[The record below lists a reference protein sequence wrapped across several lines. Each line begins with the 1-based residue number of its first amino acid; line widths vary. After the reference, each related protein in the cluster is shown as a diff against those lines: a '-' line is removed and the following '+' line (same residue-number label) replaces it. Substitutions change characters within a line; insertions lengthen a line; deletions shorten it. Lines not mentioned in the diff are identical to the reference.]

1 MNSDPIYPGKR
12 EESLQVTGETVL
24 ATEDLAARRR
34 ALLARLAI
42 ERAGLL
48 EQLLGLDDETLT
60 EALAVGDWTVKDVLA
75 HIAAWD
81 RWQHQAMGALVD
93 GEAPDLSAGEDY
105 HAANDAFVSLWQDR
119 CLAEVLAELQSARE
133 DWVVWMASLPED
145 EFFQR
150 RSYGGED
157 WSFYGGQIQV
167 MWQHDAE
174 HAEQIAVWSVAG
186 ERKGTTGPKSVLRAA
201 LAAARQELLACA
213 LIPAAERDSRPVCGV
228 WTLKDVLGHIADWER
243 VGVQGLRDMAGG
255 TTPQVEF
262 IADIE
267 AWNQVH
273 AGVRRDQPWEKAW
286 GDLHAIRRDF
296 LEVLGGMS
304 QTELDRSY
312 RFPWGPEGTAC
323 QWVTV
328 FVGHDR
334 EHAQDLWPE
343 AQEQ

>member
-1 MNSDPIYPGKR
+1 MNSEHVYPVKR
-12 EESLQVTGETVL
+12 EDTLQVTGETVL

-34 ALLARLAI
+34 FLLARLAI

-48 EQLLGLDDETLT
+48 GQLLGLDDETLT
-60 EALAVGDWTVKDVLA
+60 KALAVGDWTVKDVLA

-81 RWQHQAMGALVD
+81 RWQHQAMRALVE
-93 GEAPDLSAGEDY
+93 GEAPDLSAGEDS
-105 HAANDAFVSLWQDR
+105 HAANDAFVSLWHDR
-119 CLAEVLAELQSARE
+119 CLAELLAELQSARE

-157 WSFYGGQIQV
+157 WSFYGHQIQV

-174 HAEQIAVWSVAG
+174 HAEQIAIWSVAG
-186 ERKGTTGPKSVLRAA
+186 AWKGTTGPKPVLLAA
-201 LAAARQELLACA
+201 LDAARHELLACA
-213 LIPAAERDSRPVCGV
+213 ALIPAEWDSRPVCGV
-228 WTLKDVLGHIADWER
+228 WTLKDVLGHIADWEQ
-243 VGVQGLRDMAGG
+243 VGVEGLRDMAGG
-255 TTPQVEF
+255 TAPQVEF

-286 GDLHAIRRDF
+286 GDLYAIRRDF
-296 LEVLGGMS
+296 LEVLAGMS
-304 QTELDRSY
+304 QTALDRSY
-312 RFPWGPEGTAC
+312 RFPWGPEGTAY
-323 QWVTV
+323 QWGTV